1 MDNYLIDN
9 VPHYYA
15 VRHIA
20 GCNEFEKL
28 SIIPL
33 SIILYLLF
41 H

>member
-9 VPHYYA
+9 APHYHA

-20 GCNEFEKL
+20 GCYEFEIL

-33 SIILYLLF
+33 SIIHYLLF

>member
-9 VPHYYA
+9 APHFNA

-20 GCNEFEKL
+20 GFDEFEKL

-33 SIILYLLF
+33 SIILYRLF